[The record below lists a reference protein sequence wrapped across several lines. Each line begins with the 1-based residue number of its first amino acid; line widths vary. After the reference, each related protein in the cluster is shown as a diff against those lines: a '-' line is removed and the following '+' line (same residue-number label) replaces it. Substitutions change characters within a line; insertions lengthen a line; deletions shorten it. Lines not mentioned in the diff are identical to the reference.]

1 MMRNLIISLSAFFII
16 CFGSCKNPH
25 PEKYLQI
32 RTVVDSVGFAK
43 YDWQMDSIIRRINY
57 TSENENTWR
66 VVVTPHDDY
75 AYVGDLY
82 PKILNGI
89 KAKTII
95 LFGVAHKAR
104 NFNLENKII
113 FDSFDAWSA
122 PYGNVKVSDIR
133 DDIVFSLPDS
143 LYTIHNEIHSVEH
156 SLEALIPF
164 LQYQNREIEIIPV
177 LVPYMSYDKM
187 QEISELIVKRLKQI
201 MDKNGLSWGKDI
213 ALVITTDAVHYGDED
228 WGGKNYAPYGTDS
241 IGTLN
246 ARNHELEIIDSCLTG
261 VVSEQKIRKFI
272 NYTVQENDYREYK
285 WTWCGRYSVP
295 FGLLTAYKLDAV
307 TEKKGLS
314 GTFIAYSTSIDNPA
328 LNVEDFNMGT
338 TAPANNHHWVGYAA
352 VAYK

>member
-1 MMRNLIISLSAFFII
+1 MKILLFFLIPVLIIGSACTPNSKDNTI
-16 CFGSCKNPH
+16 H
-25 PEKYLQI
+25 VRQ
-32 RTVVDSVGFAK
+32 VVDSIGFAK

-57 TSENENTWR
+57 TSDNENTWR

-82 PKILNGI
+82 PKILHGV
-89 KAKTII
+89 KAKTLI

-133 DDIVFSLPDS
+133 DDIVFNLPDS
-143 LYTIHNEIHSVEH
+143 LYTIHNEMHSVEH

-187 QEISELIVKRLKQI
+187 QEISELFVKRLKQI
-201 MDKNGLSWGKDI
+201 MDKNELVWGKDI

-241 IGTLN
+241 AGTLN

-272 NYTVQENDYREYK
+272 NYTVLESDYREYK

-307 TEKKGLS
+307 TEKKGLL

>member
-1 MMRNLIISLSAFFII
+1 MKILLFFLIPVLIIGSACTPNSKDNTI
-16 CFGSCKNPH
+16 H
-25 PEKYLQI
+25 VRQ
-32 RTVVDSVGFAK
+32 VVDSIGFAK

-57 TSENENTWR
+57 TSDNENTWR

-82 PKILNGI
+82 PKILHGV
-89 KAKTII
+89 KAKTLI

-133 DDIVFSLPDS
+133 DDIVFNLPDS
-143 LYTIHNEIHSVEH
+143 LYTIHNEMHSVEH

-328 LNVEDFNMGT
+328 LKVEDFNMGT